1 VLVSLIAAI
10 IAALLYGIAAV
21 MQAVAVRAAS
31 NKSADDTS
39 GGVDPG
45 LVMRLLRQWR
55 FVVSICLDALGFVAQ
70 LVALHRLPLFAVQ
83 AFVASNLAVTAVVAS
98 RVIGVQLS
106 WREWTAVFGV
116 VAGVGL
122 LGSSAGAEGAAQV
135 GAMFKLALIVAIA
148 GLAVVGLAAAKLN
161 EPYRTTALGLVAGFG
176 YGLLSIA
183 ARVLVGFAPLQL
195 ARDPA
200 AYAIAAAGIISFMF
214 YATALEGGSVTVA
227 TAAVVLA
234 ETVPPAII
242 GVIFLGDQTR
252 HGLAVVAW
260 GGFFIAVASAVM
272 LARFGEAHQTEDVAM
287 ADAVAR
293 RQANAGPAAAG
304 LLSWWP
310 VDLQLFLPY
319 RTPREPHSGR
329 IITLSTACAN
339 HPPLRHRRRRLQ
351 PRQGTDRIQPWPPAE
366 AQGAAGLDAEARPL
380 PQRRSRH
387 HEPFPARRGVRDRRR
402 HGNRS

>member
-10 IAALLYGIAAV
+10 VAAVLYGIAAV

-31 NKSADDTS
+31 NKAADDAS

-98 RVIGVQLS
+98 RVIGVNLS

-122 LGSSAGAEGAAQV
+122 LGSSAGAEGAAQA
-135 GAMFKLALIVAIA
+135 GAVFKLALIVAIA
-148 GLAVVGLAAAKLN
+148 GLAVVGMAAAKLN
-161 EPYRTTALGLVAGFG
+161 EPYRTTALGVTAGLGFG
-176 YGLLSIA
+176 LLGIA
-183 ARVLVGFAPLQL
+183 ARVLVGFEPLQL

-200 AYAIAAAGIISFMF
+200 AYAIAAAGIVSFMF

-227 TAAVVLA
+227 TAAVVLS

-252 HGLAVVAW
+252 HGLSVVAW
-260 GGFFIAVASAVM
+260 GGFFIAIASAVM
-272 LARFGEAHQTEDVAM
+272 LARFGEADHTEEVAT
-287 ADAVAR
+287 ADPVAR
-293 RQANAGPAAAG
+293 GQANAGPAAAG

-319 RTPREPHSGR
+319 T
-329 IITLSTACAN
+329 
-339 HPPLRHRRRRLQ
+339 
-351 PRQGTDRIQPWPPAE
+351 
-366 AQGAAGLDAEARPL
+366 GA
-380 PQRRSRH
+380 S
-387 HEPFPARRGVRDRRR
+387 
-402 HGNRS
+402 